1 MREPAVAG
9 TFYPNNPQVLEKT
22 IDNYLSRAE
31 SLDVKSAIVPHAG
44 YMFSG
49 SVAGSVFSILPKA
62 DTYVI
67 IGPNHSFPSV
77 SVSDETWR
85 TPLGEVTVNT
95 DIVNRLNLEVNN
107 NAHKM
112 EHSVEVQIPFL
123 QYKFD
128 NFDIVP
134 ICMGLQ
140 GTDAIRAVSLAL
152 KNVAHENIIVIA
164 SSDFTHYE
172 PDSVA
177 RDVDKRAIEPIKA
190 LNVAEFLE
198 RAKGTSICG
207 VGPIAVA
214 LEYAKAN
221 SANQGE
227 LLKYAT
233 SGEISGDLRAV
244 VGYAGI
250 VLI

>member
-9 TFYPNNPQVLEKT
+9 MFYPNNPQALEKT
-22 IDNYLSRAE
+22 ISNYLSKAG

-44 YMFSG
+44 YVYSG
-49 SVAGSVFSILPKA
+49 SVAGSVFSVLPEV
-62 DTYVI
+62 DTYII
-67 IGPNHSFPSV
+67 IGPNHSVPSI

-95 DIVNRLNLEVNN
+95 NIVDKLNLEVNN
-107 NAHKM
+107 NAHKN
-112 EHSVEVQIPFL
+112 EHSIEVQIPFL

-140 GTDAIRAVSLAL
+140 GMDAIRAVSSAL
-152 KNVAHENIIVIA
+152 KNVADENTIVIA

-177 RDVDKRAIEPIKA
+177 RDIDKRAIEPIKT
-190 LNVAEFLE
+190 LNVSEFLE

-207 VGPIAVA
+207 FGPIAVA
-214 LEYAKAN
+214 LEYAKFK
-221 SANQGE
+221 SAHQGE

-233 SGEISGDLRAV
+233 SGDVSDDRRAV

-250 VLI
+250 VVI